1 MGQLLQCQNPVYLQL
16 NLNFDMGEP
25 VITSNSIIGKVKLMP
40 EVNAIA
46 DEGLAVPR
54 LRVELVEEEKP
65 DLAWIAELHVLGDLP
80 WHKGEERR
88 VELRIMSDEFRN
100 YVTLSCPDLIVKRG
114 SETIGN
120 LEFEK

>member
-1 MGQLLQCQNPVYLQL
+1 
-16 NLNFDMGEP
+16 MGEL
-25 VITSNSIIGKVKLMP
+25 VSTSNSVVGKVKLMP

-46 DEGLAVPR
+46 DEGLAAPR

-65 DLAWIAELHVLGDLP
+65 DLAWIAELHVLGDFP

-88 VELRIMSDEFRN
+88 VEMRIMSDELRN
-100 YVTLSCPDLIVKRG
+100 YVNSSRPDLLVKRG
-114 SETIGN
+114 SETIGS